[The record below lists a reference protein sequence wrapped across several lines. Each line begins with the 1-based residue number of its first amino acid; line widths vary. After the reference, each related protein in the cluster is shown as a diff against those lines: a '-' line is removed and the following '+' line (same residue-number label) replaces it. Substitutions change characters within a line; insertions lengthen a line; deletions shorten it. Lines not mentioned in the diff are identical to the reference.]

1 LLDKLSSLFSDYRNI
16 ATVLVSSSNQIQTAT
31 EEASVSVETS
41 KLRTQDTAVASEQVY
56 RSTKLISENSLASA
70 EVVRAFE
77 KETIQ
82 DSEQAMVIMK
92 DMKLLADDTA
102 SVSDSLQALTSDV
115 EAITQLLQSIR
126 GISEQTNL
134 LALNAAIEAARAGET
149 GRGFAVVA
157 DEVRTLAKRSSDS
170 TDEIEKVLINLN
182 DSVNKTVES
191 MASGQE
197 RTTVN
202 VNHTLKISD
211 GLLQRAKDIA
221 NIMTSSQK
229 IAEDSVEQEKI
240 VSSIKDKV
248 SQDAQAIQ
256 LLASLTQELSKNSE
270 EVHTVTKEYEEKANL
285 FKI

>member
-1 LLDKLSSLFSDYRNI
+1 
-16 ATVLVSSSNQIQTAT
+16 
-31 EEASVSVETS
+31 
-41 KLRTQDTAVASEQVY
+41 
-56 RSTKLISENSLASA
+56 
-70 EVVRAFE
+70 
-77 KETIQ
+77 
-82 DSEQAMVIMK
+82 
-92 DMKLLADDTA
+92 
-102 SVSDSLQALTSDV
+102 
-115 EAITQLLQSIR
+115 
-126 GISEQTNL
+126 